1 MFGRSGEVWTIQG
14 ESICFMIVKQVLL
27 VDVAVSAITGVELGM
42 NALICTTFL
51 YHSLNDES
59 IPLYK
64 EITSS
69 ILILLWVCKHH

>member
-1 MFGRSGEVWTIQG
+1 M
-14 ESICFMIVKQVLL
+14 
-27 VDVAVSAITGVELGM
+27 VDVAVSAITGPGVELGM